1 MIADTPE
8 AERHAAAS
16 LKVESGGMPVRLVL
30 QGRLDADSVQP
41 VWQPALDALAR
52 HPAAAIEVD
61 ASAIAHADGA
71 GIAFLL
77 DLLRQPRA
85 DAAAVRITGLH
96 PRYRT
101 LLDQFDPTR
110 FAPAAPVRVR
120 RVPLAETMGRGS
132 TRVGQHLL
140 EALAFIGEAS
150 VALAGVL
157 VRPRSL
163 RWGDALLIARRVGA
177 DALPIVS
184 LIAFLLGLILA
195 FQAAIAL
202 RQFGAQIFV
211 ANLVGLSLL
220 RELAPLMTAILL
232 AGRSGAAFAAEIGT
246 MRVNEEVDALVTM
259 GLDPMRFLVVPRLL
273 AALAM
278 APLLTLYADLIGLLG
293 GALVML
299 TYEIPYHVY
308 MRQTFDFVSAADFF
322 GGLAKSFV
330 FGAIV
335 ATVGCWRGLQ
345 TRSGPAAVGESTT
358 RAVVTAL
365 VLIVVADGAFAI
377 AYYYLDI

>member
-1 MIADTPE
+1 MAQVE
-8 AERHAAAS
+8 QQGGEQAS
-16 LKVESGGMPVRLVL
+16 LRIEQTAGELRMVFT
-30 QGRLDADSVQP
+30 GRLEADSVES
-41 VWQPALDALAR
+41 VWKPALEALGR
-52 HPAAAIEVD
+52 HPLLPVDVDAAAVR
-61 ASAIAHADGA
+61 SADGA
-71 GIAFLL
+71 GIALLL
-77 DLLRQPRA
+77 DLLRQPRP
-85 DAAAVRITGLH
+85 DTAAVRIAGLQ
-96 PRYRT
+96 PRYQA
-101 LLDQFDPTR
+101 LLDQFDPAR
-110 FAPAAPVRVR
+110 FRSAAPVPAR
-120 RVPLAETMGRGS
+120 RTPLAETMGRGS
-132 TRVGQHLL
+132 ARFGQQILD
-140 EALAFIGEAS
+140 ALAFVGEAS
-150 VALAGVL
+150 AALVGAL
-157 VRPRSL
+157 MHPRSL
-163 RWGDALLIARRVGA
+163 RWGDALRLAQRVGA

-202 RQFGAQIFV
+202 RQFGAQMFV

-273 AALAM
+273 AALVM
-278 APLLTLYADLIGLLG
+278 APLLTLYADLIGLVG

-299 TYEIPYHVY
+299 TYEIPYSVY
-308 MRQTFDFVSAADFF
+308 MRQTFDFVSMSDFF

-335 ATVGCWRGLQ
+335 AAVGCLRGLQ

-365 VLIVVADGAFAI
+365 VLIVVADGAFAV

>member
-1 MIADTPE
+1 M
-8 AERHAAAS
+8 AEVEQQGRERAS
-16 LKVESGGMPVRLVL
+16 LQVEQTARGLRIVFA
-30 QGRLDADSVQP
+30 GRLEADSVES
-41 VWQPALDALAR
+41 VWKPALEALGR
-52 HPAAAIEVD
+52 HPLLPVDVD
-61 ASAIAHADGA
+61 AGAVRSADGA
-71 GIAFLL
+71 GIALLL
-77 DLLRQPRA
+77 DLLRQPRPES
-85 DAAAVRITGLH
+85 AAVRVTGLQ
-96 PRYRT
+96 PRYQA
-101 LLDQFDPTR
+101 LLDQFDPAR
-110 FAPAAPVRVR
+110 FRLAAPVRAR
-120 RVPLAETMGRGS
+120 RLPLAETMGRGS
-132 TRVGQHLL
+132 ARFGQHLL
-140 EALAFIGEAS
+140 DALAFIGEAG
-150 VALAGVL
+150 VALVGAL
-157 VRPRSL
+157 LHPRSL
-163 RWGDALLIARRVGA
+163 RWGDALRLAQRVGA

-202 RQFGAQIFV
+202 RQFGAQVFV

-278 APLLTLYADLIGLLG
+278 APLLTLYADFIGLLG

-299 TYEIPYHVY
+299 TYEIPYSVY
-308 MRQTFDFVSAADFF
+308 MRETFDFVSMSDFF

-335 ATVGCWRGLQ
+335 AAVGCLRGLQ

-365 VLIVVADGAFAI
+365 VLIVVADGAFAV